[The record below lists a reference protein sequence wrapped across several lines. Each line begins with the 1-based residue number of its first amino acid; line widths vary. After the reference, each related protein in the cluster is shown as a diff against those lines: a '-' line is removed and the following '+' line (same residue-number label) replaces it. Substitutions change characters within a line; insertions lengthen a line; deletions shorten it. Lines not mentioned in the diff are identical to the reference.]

1 MVDTEMSFP
10 EPEDALV
17 REAYRA
23 ARVILEYGSGGST
36 WFGSG
41 LPGKLIF
48 SVESDRDWALDM
60 QQRIDAADLP
70 SPAILH
76 HVDIGPTGAWG
87 RPLDDRAWD
96 RFHRYPA
103 AIWDAPFFRHP
114 DLILIDGR
122 FRPAC
127 LAHACLRIARP
138 VRVLFDDY
146 VTRPAYHRVERFVEP
161 VARAGRMA
169 EFRLT
174 PGMIGPELTG
184 EVLEMFATATY
195 ARKGAARYDAPAAD
209 PAANAPAADPAANA
223 PAADPAANAPAVDPA
238 ARPAADNPAPPR

>member
-1 MVDTEMSFP
+1 MTTVETEMIFP
-10 EPEDALV
+10 EKEDALV
-17 REAYRA
+17 RAAYGA

-41 LPGKLIF
+41 LEDKLIF
-48 SVESDRDWALDM
+48 SVESDRAWAIDM
-60 QQRIDAADLP
+60 QQRIDAAALP
-70 SPAILH
+70 SPAILYP
-76 HVDIGPTGAWG
+76 VDIGPTGAWG
-87 RPLDDRAWD
+87 RPFDDRAWT

-103 AIWDAPFFRHP
+103 AIWDEAFFRHP

-127 LAHACLRIARP
+127 LAHACLRISRP

-146 VTRPAYHRVERFVEP
+146 ETRPAYHRVERFAAP

-174 PGMIGPELTG
+174 PGMIGPDLTG

-195 ARKGAARYDAPAAD
+195 ARKGGTRYDAPDAPDADAA
-209 PAANAPAADPAANA
+209 AHT
-223 PAADPAANAPAVDPA
+223 
-238 ARPAADNPAPPR
+238 AADNPARAR